1 MPTPLHNFWKRELTI
16 LSANFPKN
24 LLSLSYLNKH
34 QSCIIEYKKE
44 VPNASDAEILLIH
57 VHIFIWLK
65 NKTKFQC
72 RSHSQCTHIGFM
84 HQTSPLFIPYMFYEH
99 HSTCTC
105 ILTNY
110 YIILKYLFQ
119 FWYAYTCT
127 RYLRSKTL
135 KKKYPIHIVLHT
147 KTDSQQTFEPFQ
159 LMLHNDLC

>member
-24 LLSLSYLNKH
+24 LLALSYLNKH

-65 NKTKFQC
+65 LVPISFPM
-72 RSHSQCTHIGFM
+72 HTHRFYA
-84 HQTSPLFIPYMFYEH
+84 SDFPLIYTIHVLWTLYYMYMYIDKLLYHIEIPLSVLICIYM
-99 HSTCTC
+99 
-105 ILTNY
+105 
-110 YIILKYLFQ
+110 YLLFKRAKH
-119 FWYAYTCT
+119 W
-127 RYLRSKTL
+127 

-159 LMLHNDLC
+159 IMLHNDLC

>member
-57 VHIFIWLK
+57 VHIFICLK
-65 NKTKFQC
+65 NKTKI
-72 RSHSQCTHIGFM
+72 SADLIPNAHTGFM
-84 HQTSPLFIPYMFYEH
+84 HQTSPLFIPYMFYDH
-99 HSTCTC
+99 YITCTC

-127 RYLRSKTL
+127 CYLRSKTL
-135 KKKYPIHIVLHT
+135 KKKYPIHIA
-147 KTDSQQTFEPFQ
+147 
-159 LMLHNDLC
+159 